1 MTQKFELGN
10 VLMTRDAVILDA
22 VSVFI
27 ALFRHSIGD
36 WGEVGEEDGKA
47 NNLALKRGERL
58 FSEYKDINGVR
69 FWIITELD
77 RSYTTILLPEEE
89 EY

>member
-1 MTQKFELGN
+1 MTQKFELGS
-10 VLMTRDAVILDA
+10 VMMTSDATILDSL
-22 VSVFI
+22 SVFT
-27 ALFRHSIGD
+27 ALLRHSTGD

-47 NNLALKRGERL
+47 NNLALKRCESL

-69 FWIITELD
+69 FRIITELD
-77 RSYTTILLPEEE
+77 RSYTTILLAE